1 MIIRGI
7 LDNSLNGQLC
17 IRGFAPIKEL
27 ARISKADYSYQR
39 NLIDRLDIIDF
50 LEKQTYL
57 FFPEL
62 ILSYKIKHS
71 FDKNNSGLTPLE
83 AISLGKSYK
92 SSVDNTQIK
101 IKNIPFKENQDL
113 RGKTSLSVVDL
124 VFDDSYLN
132 ELIRLE
138 KPPLHRIDGN
148 HRLDAAEA
156 STSSKVE
163 QMVAPFC
170 IIIGVEYYQN
180 NEVQKLDDSKAFEK
194 STKVFFYNINTKTI
208 PLTSEENLKV
218 LIDDDVYFLDDELK
232 DIFGG
237 VYPIKTRKLIK
248 KAEPNYFTGIEHIIK
263 DQYRTYYND
272 IFYRL
277 LEKGEDPG
285 TIVDKVFE
293 SLKAID
299 QLYKTESKLKTNS
312 CFGLLTAFLY
322 YHIESNNAKFN
333 QFKNWIF
340 NNHLFEVDELKA
352 ESIIK
357 IFDKISEQEI
367 KVFVAM
373 PYFQGK
379 PEIVRDYNVI
389 YDSVISDIRNKYS
402 IKISLFPIMEN
413 KGETQD
419 QIQDIINKIKQCS
432 IFIAD
437 ISDNNANVMY
447 EAGWARALDKHVLL
461 FREAKSAQP
470 KSDYANDTY
479 HEYSNDARSIT
490 LSKIAKENL
499 LEILNK
505 NFGLIHE

>member
-7 LDNSLNGQLC
+7 LDYSLNGQVC
-17 IRGFAPIKEL
+17 IRGFAPIQEL
-27 ARISKADYSYQR
+27 AKISKADYSYQR
-39 NLIDRLDIIDF
+39 ELLDRTDISDF
-50 LEKQTYL
+50 LEKETYL
-57 FFPEL
+57 FFPEV

-71 FDKNNSGLTPLE
+71 FNTQGLAPLE
-83 AISLGKSYK
+83 VIGSNKNYVSKVDKTQLRVKNISFKGVDSRGKS
-92 SSVDNTQIK
+92 T
-101 IKNIPFKENQDL
+101 L
-113 RGKTSLSVVDL
+113 TLVDL
-124 VFDDSYLN
+124 IFDSTELE
-132 ELIRLE
+132 ELIKSDKR
-138 KPPLHRIDGN
+138 PLHRIDGN
-148 HRLDAAEA
+148 HRLEAAEV
-156 STSSKVE
+156 STDSKVKH
-163 QMVAPFC
+163 MVAPFC
-170 IIIGVEYYQN
+170 IILGTEYYKN
-180 NEVQKLDDSKAFEK
+180 NIIQEIEDTKDFEK
-194 STKVFFYNINTKTI
+194 RIKVFFHNINTKTI
-208 PLTSEENLKV
+208 PLKSEQNLKV
-218 LIDDDVYFLDDELK
+218 LIDDEVNFLDAELK
-232 DIFGG
+232 EIFGG
-237 VYPIKTRKLIK
+237 VHPVKTRKLIK
-248 KAEPNYFTGIEHIIK
+248 KAKPDYFTGIEHIIK

-322 YHIESNNAKFN
+322 YHIKSNNAKFN